1 MQRDPRAFLVD
12 VVEAADAI
20 RDAVRGISLDQ
31 YQTNRLLRSA
41 VEREFIIIAEAL
53 TNLSRLDTDLFSNVS
68 QAPRI
73 ISFRNKITHEYTKVD
88 NVLVW
93 GVIHTHVEPLRA
105 ECAALLGQS
114 EAIDG

>member
-20 RDAVRGISLDQ
+20 QDAVREISLDQ
-31 YQTNRLLRSA
+31 YQTNRLVRSA
-41 VEREFIIIAEAL
+41 DEREFIIIAEAL
-53 TNLSRLDTDLFSNVS
+53 TNLSRLNPDLFSKVS

-88 NVLVW
+88 NALVW
-93 GVIHTHVEPLRA
+93 GVMYTHLEPLRA
-105 ECAALLGQS
+105 DCVELLSHS
-114 EAIDG
+114 EAPES